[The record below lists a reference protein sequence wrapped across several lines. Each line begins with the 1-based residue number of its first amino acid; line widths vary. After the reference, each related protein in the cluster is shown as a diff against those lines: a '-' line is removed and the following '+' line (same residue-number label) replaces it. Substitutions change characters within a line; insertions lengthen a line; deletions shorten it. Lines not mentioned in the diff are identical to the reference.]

1 MSRSAPKYAA
11 AAALAALTALCCAC
25 GVNTQ
30 DVTGP
35 EPTEQTEMTAQPL
48 DTEENA
54 MENGLKLF
62 IDGRGLD
69 VSWEQNP
76 AVKALEDAAKD
87 ELVVSMEPYGGF
99 EQVGELGFGLPAGDV
114 RIKTEPGD
122 VVLYSGDRI
131 VVFYGSNTWAYTK
144 LGHIDADAEELRL
157 LLANGPVEL
166 ELAFEDAKK

>member
-1 MSRSAPKYAA
+1 MSGSAPKYAA

-48 DTEENA
+48 DTEDNA
-54 MENGLKLF
+54 MKNGLKLF

-87 ELVVSMEPYGGF
+87 RLVVSMEPYGGF
-99 EQVGELGFGLPAGDV
+99 E
-114 RIKTEPGD
+114 
-122 VVLYSGDRI
+122 
-131 VVFYGSNTWAYTK
+131 
-144 LGHIDADAEELRL
+144 
-157 LLANGPVEL
+157 
-166 ELAFEDAKK
+166 